1 MNARLNEQVTERFAT
16 FDCDGDTC
24 IGVFA
29 EPAGTVSRASV
40 GVIVIVGGPQYRVGS
55 HRQFVALSRALAAAG
70 VPVLR
75 FDYRGMGDSGGD
87 RRSFECVDAD
97 IDAAVGVLQR
107 ETGVKSVVLWGL
119 CDGASAA
126 LMHASADPRVV
137 GIVVLNPWARSAAT
151 EAATRVQ
158 HYYAR
163 RLLSREFW
171 QKALRGGV
179 GVKQSVGEL
188 ANAVHGAFRGRAQ
201 ASAASFLERMNDG
214 LARFR
219 GNVLCVLSGNDLT
232 AREFEAWSRQTPQ
245 RRALL
250 MQPLVE
256 IFHAEAADHTF
267 SDAGARDAV
276 MQKTIEWITRV
287 AR

>member
-1 MNARLNEQVTERFAT
+1 LNARRNGQVIERFAT

-24 IGVFA
+24 IGVLT
-29 EPAGTVSRASV
+29 EPASATLSAAA
-40 GVIVIVGGPQYRVGS
+40 GVVVIVGGPQYRVGS

-70 VPVLR
+70 IPAFR
-75 FDYRGMGDSGGD
+75 FDYRGMGDSAGD
-87 RRSFECVDAD
+87 CRSFEGVDAD
-97 IDAAVGVLQR
+97 IDAAVSALQR
-107 ETGVKSVVLWGL
+107 ETGLTRVVLWGL

-137 GIVVLNPWARSAAT
+137 GIVVLNPWARSAQIA
-151 EAATRVQ
+151 AATRVQ
-158 HYYAR
+158 HYYVR

-171 QKALRGGV
+171 HKALRGGV
-179 GVKQSVGEL
+179 GIKRSIGEL
-188 ANAVHGAFRGRAQ
+188 AAAMRGALRGDAQ
-201 ASAASFLERMNDG
+201 ASSASFLDRMNDG

-219 GNVLCVLSGNDLT
+219 GSVLCILSGNDLT

-250 MQPLVE
+250 MRPLVE
-256 IFHAEAADHTF
+256 IFHADTADHTF
-267 SDAGARDAV
+267 SETRTSHAV
-276 MQKTIEWITRV
+276 TQKTIEWIMRI